1 MKSHYDL
8 TNAEFEL
15 QFDSCKLDSNL
26 FSHEAHL
33 RLAWIHITKY
43 GIEKALINI
52 QSQLT
57 RYVTHVGESTKYNK
71 TVTVAAI
78 KAVHHFILKSKSD
91 NFMDFIAEFPRLQ
104 NNFKGLMDRHYG
116 VDIFKS
122 AKARKEFISPDLLPF
137 D

>member
-1 MKSHYDL
+1 MKIHYDL

-71 TVTVAAI
+71 TVTIAAI

-91 NFMDFIAEFPRLQ
+91 NFMDFIAEFPGLQ
-104 NNFKGLMDRHYG
+104 NNFKGVMDSHYS

-122 AKARKEFISPDLLPF
+122 ANARKEFISPDLLPF

>member
-57 RYVTHVGESTKYNK
+57 RYVTHMGESTKYNK
-71 TVTVAAI
+71 TVTIAAI

-104 NNFKGLMDRHYG
+104 NNFKGVMDSHYG
-116 VDIFKS
+116 VDIFNS
-122 AKARKEFISPDLLPF
+122 EKARKEFISPDLLPF